1 MSNLRDPTRA
11 QLVARVESG
20 LKWKLLSEATLIV
33 TRMSVAIVLAR
44 LLTPRDFGIA
54 GMVLVMSA
62 FVTSF
67 ADFGLGNALVQ
78 RRSLSEKDRSTMFWA
93 SCAVGVSMTAIGVAV
108 SKVAAGFYHEA
119 QVRNLFAVLSLGF
132 VITSLGATQRSLLS
146 RTMDF
151 RSLEIR
157 SMAAA
162 LAGASVGI
170 TTAALG
176 HGPWALILQSLTI
189 VSVSTALVWPL
200 VPWRP
205 HLVFSW
211 DSLRSLGGFGIRSV
225 GGSFL
230 ASLNQVSDKLLIGR
244 FLGAA
249 PLGVY
254 TIGYNTMLLPL
265 TRIVS
270 PIQQVLY
277 PALSRLQDDPRN
289 LATAWLRMNRAVG
302 ALCIPL
308 MVGVMVTAPDLVP
321 VAFGER
327 WRSAVP
333 ILQILAWVGITQCL
347 QGLLPVVLQVVNR
360 PGTYLRFSGFALVVN
375 IGGYAIG
382 LHWAITG
389 VATAYAISSTMLG
402 LLYTRLTANA
412 VGTSL
417 RAVAASLAGVT
428 QAALALAGAT
438 LATRLFL
445 VHEGVPPWI
454 RLLALV
460 GVGAVVFVSV
470 CFWRD
475 PELILEVRGVLRR
488 RAAPETGAVQ
498 FTVEAGTIRNA
509 G

>member
-1 MSNLRDPTRA
+1 MSYLRDPTRA
-11 QLVARVESG
+11 ELVARVESG
-20 LKWKLLSEATLIV
+20 LKWKLLSEATLVV
-33 TRMSVAIVLAR
+33 TRISVAIVLAR
-44 LLTPRDFGIA
+44 LLAPRDFGIA

-62 FVTSF
+62 FVISF

-93 SCAVGVSMTAIGVAV
+93 SCVLGVCMTAIGIAV
-108 SKVAAGFYHEA
+108 SGAVARFYHESE
-119 QVRNLFAVLSLGF
+119 VRNLFAVLSFAF
-132 VITSLGATQRSLLS
+132 VVTSLGATQRSLLS

-162 LAGASVGI
+162 LAGAAVGI

-189 VSVSTALVWPL
+189 VSVSSALVWPL

-211 DSLRSLGGFGIRSV
+211 ESLKSLGGFGIRSV
-225 GGSFL
+225 GGSLF
-230 ASLNQVSDKLLIGR
+230 ASVSQISDKLLIGR
-244 FLGAA
+244 VLGAA

-254 TIGYNTMLLPL
+254 TLGYNTMLLPL

-289 LATAWLRMNRAVG
+289 LAAAWLRMNRAVG
-302 ALCIPL
+302 VLCIPL
-308 MVGVMVTAPDLVP
+308 MVAVIVTAPDLVP
-321 VAFGER
+321 VAFGDR
-327 WRSAVP
+327 WRSAIP
-333 ILQILAWVGITQCL
+333 ILQILAWVGIMQCL

-360 PGTYLRFSGFALVVN
+360 PGTYLRFSGFAFVVS
-375 IGGYAIG
+375 IVGYAIG
-382 LHWAITG
+382 LHWGVTG
-389 VATAYAISSTMLG
+389 VATSYAISSTMLG
-402 LLYTRLTANA
+402 LLYTRITTNA

-417 RAVAASLAGVT
+417 RAVAGSLAGVT
-428 QAALALAGAT
+428 QAAFALAGAT
-438 LATRLFL
+438 LATRLAL
-445 VHEGVPPWI
+445 VHEGLPPWI
-454 RLLALV
+454 RLVSVVA
-460 GVGAVVFVSV
+460 VGAPVFVAV

-475 PELILEVRGVLRR
+475 PELIDEVRGVLRR
-488 RAAPETGAVQ
+488 RAVAET
-498 FTVEAGTIRNA
+498 EAFRLQAEARTISNA